1 MQEELHKAIMGIV
14 EKATFTPEA
23 LDKMQNIIKKTKDL
37 EYSVSVQKEQNV
49 DLNNKLYKLNA
60 EIKNKDDLL
69 KSLESEIVEW
79 KKRETLLKSRELIIH
94 EKDQESAVHF
104 NIAQTYE
111 KIVNLMFKN
120 TTIRESIIEN
130 SPTVLTNHFNNGT
143 NGSNSCQTIQP
154 TTKTIETTKERQ

>member
-1 MQEELHKAIMGIV
+1 
-14 EKATFTPEA
+14 
-23 LDKMQNIIKKTKDL
+23 MQNIIKKTKDL

-60 EIKNKDDLL
+60 EIENKDDLL
-69 KSLESEIVEW
+69 QSLESEIVEW

-94 EKDQESAVHF
+94 QKDQESAVHF

-130 SPTVLTNHFNNGT
+130 SPTVLTNHYNNGT
-143 NGSNSCQTIQP
+143 NGSNSCQIIQP